1 MLVDLPWQGRIRKL
15 LLEANRNGFFYVLDR
30 ETGQFLLAKAFAKQ
44 TWAKAIDNKGRPV
57 MAPNIEPSSE
67 GTLVCPQCAGATNW
81 MAPSYNPLTRLF
93 YVNVR
98 EGCDIF
104 FSEPPV
110 YKEGTS
116 YWATNFRA
124 EAQEHQAGRV
134 TAIEPLTGE
143 TKWKFPLYSSPWAG
157 TLTTA
162 GNLVFAGDEDGYL
175 MALQAET
182 GSLLWKVN
190 TGSRLVTSPI
200 TYQIDG
206 KQYLTMP
213 AGGVVLTFALP

>member
-1 MLVDLPWQGRIRKL
+1 LRHL
-15 LLEANRNGFFYVLDR
+15 
-30 ETGQFLLAKAFAKQ
+30 
-44 TWAKAIDNKGRPV
+44 
-57 MAPNIEPSSE
+57 
-67 GTLVCPQCAGATNW
+67 
-81 MAPSYNPLTRLF
+81 
-93 YVNVR
+93 
-98 EGCDIF
+98 

-116 YWATNFRA
+116 WATNFRA
-124 EAQEHQAGRV
+124 EAQEHQAGLV

-175 MALQAET
+175 IALQADT
-182 GSLLWKVN
+182 GRLLWKVN
-190 TGSRLVTSPI
+190 AGTRLMSLPI
-200 TYQIDG
+200 TYQLNG